1 MSVRSPLS
9 RIGLYAAAGAV
20 AAMTA
25 AGPALAADPVP
36 GAADPAQPQSQTQ
49 PEPHTV
55 PQAELQT
62 EPSQAEPQAEAPGEP
77 QTEPQTEPRTEAQA
91 EIESHRLYK
100 GRVTAKKGLLLR
112 DKPTRSSRVI
122 GFKRHGAIV
131 RIFCKTTGG
140 NVRGN
145 NHWYLLTDGTWAWG
159 SAKYIE
165 NIGRAPRWC

>member
-1 MSVRSPLS
+1 MSVRSPL
-9 RIGLYAAAGAV
+9 RRVGLYAAAGAV

-49 PEPHTV
+49 PEP
-55 PQAELQT
+55 QT
-62 EPSQAEPQAEAPGEP
+62 DPWAEPEAEP
-77 QTEPQTEPRTEAQA
+77 QTEPQTEAQA
-91 EIESHRLYK
+91 EPQAEPQTEIESRRLYK
-100 GRVTAKKGLLLR
+100 GRVTAKKGLILR

-131 RIFCKTTGG
+131 HIFCKTTGG
-140 NVRGN
+140 KVKGN